1 MLRTI
6 QWPGQSAQLEYP
18 ALKGSIKGIGM
29 PCLNE
34 DPNAHASK
42 LFPFNMNMSLSWVKL
57 IKKRKKNTYRS
68 NYRCS
73 VSNT

>member
-1 MLRTI
+1 MIQINYINIQAMLRTI

-42 LFPFNMNMSLSWVKL
+42 LFPFNMNMSLFWVK
-57 IKKRKKNTYRS
+57 
-68 NYRCS
+68 
-73 VSNT
+73 

>member
-34 DPNAHASK
+34 DPTAHASK
-42 LFPFNMNMSLSWVKL
+42 LFPFNMNMSLFWVK
-57 IKKRKKNTYRS
+57 
-68 NYRCS
+68 
-73 VSNT
+73 